1 MRTIITHEEVSMEHL
16 NIEGLPE
23 PIVRGLEVIV
33 EMARKL
39 AGKNTPPPRRER
51 VKLGVRKGMVYG
63 KLTREEIYD
72 DIA

>member
-1 MRTIITHEEVSMEHL
+1 MEHL
-16 NIEGLPE
+16 NVEGLPE

-39 AGKNTPPPRRER
+39 AGKQALPQPRER
-51 VKLGVRKGMVYG
+51 VKLGVRKGTVYG

>member
-1 MRTIITHEEVSMEHL
+1 MEHL
-16 NIEGLPE
+16 NVEGLPE

-39 AGKNTPPPRRER
+39 AGKKVPPPRRKR
-51 VKLGVRKGMVYG
+51 VKLGVRKGTVYG

>member
-1 MRTIITHEEVSMEHL
+1 MGTTVSHEEVSMEPL
-16 NIEGLPE
+16 NVEGLPE

-39 AGKNTPPPRRER
+39 TGKKASPPRREH
-51 VKLGVRKGMVYG
+51 VKLGVRKGTVYG

-72 DIA
+72 DIT

>member
-1 MRTIITHEEVSMEHL
+1 MEHI
-16 NIEGLPE
+16 NVKGLPE

-39 AGKNTPPPRRER
+39 AGHQSPVPRRER
-51 VKLGVRKGMVYG
+51 VTLEVRKGTVYG
-63 KLTREEIYD
+63 ELTREEVYD

>member
-1 MRTIITHEEVSMEHL
+1 MEHL

-23 PIVRGLEVIV
+23 PIVRSLEIVV
-33 EMARKL
+33 EMARTL
-39 AGKNTPPPRRER
+39 AGKRVLPSRRER
-51 VKLGVRKGMVYG
+51 VKLGVRKGTVYG

>member
-1 MRTIITHEEVSMEHL
+1 MGSPASHEEISMEHL
-16 NIEGLPE
+16 NVEGLPE

-33 EMARKL
+33 DIARKL
-39 AGKNTPPPRRER
+39 TGRKSPLPRRQRIE
-51 VKLGVRKGMVYG
+51 LGVRNGTVYG

>member
-1 MRTIITHEEVSMEHL
+1 MEHL
-16 NIEGLPE
+16 NVEGLPE

-39 AGKNTPPPRRER
+39 AGKKSSLPRREH
-51 VKLGVRKGMVYG
+51 VTLGVRKGTVYG
-63 KLTREEIYD
+63 TLTREEIYD

>member
-1 MRTIITHEEVSMEHL
+1 MEHL
-16 NIEGLPE
+16 NVEGLPE

-39 AGKNTPPPRRER
+39 AGKTSSGPRRER
-51 VKLGVRKGMVYG
+51 IALGVRKGTVYG
-63 KLTREEIYD
+63 PLTREDIYD